1 MRPARP
7 VAAGP
12 PAPPRVAEIAALEQ
26 QLHDA
31 DEQQRAIYD
40 VLATIGRGGPDPQPV
55 FDAILRHAA
64 KLCDADEAGFRRRD
78 GDVGVIIATYGPVE
92 GRIGGTAPI
101 EKTCPGKRLVETGAD
116 VVHVPDIQNDPEFGT
131 WGLRWKSTLGVA
143 VRIDGEFWGW
153 MALLRVKLRPFTDRE
168 IHLVRTFAE
177 QAAIAIKN
185 VRLFNET
192 KESLDQQTAVAEV
205 LKTISRSAFDL
216 QPVLDVV
223 VENAARLCDAQAAW
237 VTRVIGDEMIV
248 PALARYGID
257 SNGRPLAEFQDDL
270 MNGPSHMIT
279 VGGSSILGRPAAIG
293 RTVRTDD
300 LLSDRELGNSPFARA
315 IGARSA
321 IGVPMLR
328 EGRPI
333 GVLVLARF
341 AVRPFTDRETQLAE
355 TFADQ
360 AAIAIENVRLFN
372 ETKDSLEQQT
382 AVAEVL
388 GAISGSV
395 FELGPVLGTIAERA
409 RALCQADICGLLR
422 VLDEDRLQLMVRVA
436 PDERVPTT
444 TTVDEFW
451 DRNANTVAALSTRT
465 LRTEKVDDAQTRP
478 DLPQTAEGRPQP
490 RARLAVPMVRDGR
503 AVGTIVLGR
512 WEPRGFTEREVAL
525 VETFASQAAIAM
537 ENVRLFNETK
547 ESLERQTAISEILR
561 VISSSPTDVQPVL
574 DAIAESAAR
583 YCGADD
589 AGIALRQEDGQ
600 SQILTATQDGRA
612 QPPEVFSTLH
622 RSVTTCAIEGA
633 RLFNVA
639 DMEALSDE
647 EFNEGKQY
655 AREHGFRAFL
665 AAPLMKD
672 GRAIGAIQL
681 RRTQPGAFAPREVDL
696 VQTFAAQA
704 VIALQNVRLFN
715 ETKEALEWQ
724 TAIAE
729 ILRVISSSPT
739 DVQPVLE
746 AIASSAARFCAAED
760 ATVGLTE
767 GIGMWRIRA
776 HVGPIEMTPRSI
788 GRVDD
793 TFVSGRAMLEKRTI
807 HVTDLQAEAER
818 YPSGAAISPTTRAIL
833 ATPLIRED
841 QAIGALFLRRS
852 EAVPFSDRQV
862 ELAETFA
869 QQAAIAI
876 ENVRLFNETKESLE
890 RQTAISGI
898 LRVISSSPTDIQ
910 PVLDAIAE
918 SARQFCQAKNA
929 TVVLVRDDMLSTT
942 ANAGPLQAQTPDWPL
957 DRGSITG
964 RAIVERRTVHVADLW
979 AEPDDEYPI
988 GKEQARRLGHRAT
1001 LATPMLREGQALGA
1015 ILLRRPA
1022 PTPFTQHEV
1031 DLVETFATQAAIA
1044 IENVRLFNETK
1055 EALERQRAI
1064 ADVLQIISRSVFD
1077 LQPVLDTVVQNTA
1090 RLAGADVAL
1099 LSTSEGE
1106 GAYRVAAV
1114 FGDPT
1119 RGPEVG
1125 SEYGE
1130 VQRLGAQRVAHAR
1143 SVMGRMLRERRVL
1156 HFDDLRADPDLWESS
1171 RILRATGAR
1180 TVLAVPMLREGQPIG
1195 GVVLARLEVRRFTE
1209 REILLVQTFADQA
1222 AIALE
1227 NVRLF
1232 NEIQDK
1238 SRQLEVASRHKSE
1251 FLANMSHELRTPLNA
1266 IIGFTDVMIQEM
1278 FGPLNEKQK
1287 EYLEDVRGSGAHLLT
1302 LINDILDLSK
1312 IEAGRVD
1319 LELTEFSLAEA
1330 IDNALTL
1337 VRERAAR
1344 HAITVAADISPEVGR
1359 VVADERK
1366 MKQIV
1371 VNLLSN
1377 AVKFTPQGG
1386 SVGITVRCHDDHIEV
1401 AVRDTGIGIAPE
1413 DQGHVFEEFQQV
1425 GKGPDRSREGTG
1437 LGLSLAKR
1445 FVELHG
1451 GRIWVESEVE
1461 KGSTFTFSIPVRQT
1475 ATAVAH
1481 A

>member
-1 MRPARP
+1 VRPARP

-372 ETKDSLEQQT
+372 ETK
-382 AVAEVL
+382 
-388 GAISGSV
+388 
-395 FELGPVLGTIAERA
+395 
-409 RALCQADICGLLR
+409 
-422 VLDEDRLQLMVRVA
+422 
-436 PDERVPTT
+436 
-444 TTVDEFW
+444 
-451 DRNANTVAALSTRT
+451 
-465 LRTEKVDDAQTRP
+465 
-478 DLPQTAEGRPQP
+478 
-490 RARLAVPMVRDGR
+490 
-503 AVGTIVLGR
+503 
-512 WEPRGFTEREVAL
+512 
-525 VETFASQAAIAM
+525 
-537 ENVRLFNETK
+537 

-612 QPPEVFSTLH
+612 QQPEVFSTLH
-622 RSVTTCAIEGA
+622 RSVTTRAIEEA

-647 EFNEGKQY
+647 EFDEGKQY

-715 ETKEALEWQ
+715 ETKEALERQ

-818 YPSGAAISPTTRAIL
+818 YPSGAATSPTTRAIL

-1413 DQGHVFEEFQQV
+1413 DQGRVFEEFQQV
-1425 GKGPDRSREGTG
+1425 GKDPDRSREGTG